1 MKNKKNKKD
10 DNFFNKFK
18 SPIPPHLTPEERKI
32 WEKEIDRERK
42 EHERRKQDGLYG
54 STRKRGRPKKPSGQ
68 EFSFIS

>member
-32 WEKEIDRERK
+32 WEKEIDLERR

-54 STRKRGRPKKPSGQ
+54 STRKKGRPKKSTGQ